1 MIKIIYCLAL
11 SFISI
16 SAFSQTI
23 VIKGGEIYTGLNQES
38 FIGDI
43 LIEGDTILEVS
54 TKPLKGDVVVDAS
67 NKIITP
73 GVIAP
78 DTQIGILEIGAIS
91 ETRDGDSD
99 IYSMGF
105 SVFDAIN
112 PNSTLIPWNR
122 SNGVTSAITLPDFN
136 WDPLSGMASFLL
148 LDGSL
153 RVNGM
158 RDVALT
164 GEIGALSSG
173 SRAESLIL
181 LRDLLEFASILDEKD
196 MASSKKISEAI
207 EDFEIAEL
215 MDLQPRD
222 VIALYNLLNN
232 NLPLIIK
239 TNRASDILKLIDIK
253 KLYGLNLVLMS
264 AQEATLVA
272 DEIAANN
279 IPVIVNPFD
288 NIPDSFDELASNIR
302 IASSLEKAGIKV
314 MFSESRTHNYH
325 LIRQGAGNA
334 VANGMSYTG
343 AIMALTSNVA
353 ESFNI
358 PERGRLQKGMKAD
371 LVIWEG
377 DPLEPSTFPSKV
389 YINGNDMDLSTRSS
403 RLTERYV
410 DKRDLPNTY
419 K

>member
-11 SFISI
+11 SFISS

-38 FIGDI
+38 FIGHI

-54 TKPLKGDVVVDAS
+54 TKPLKGDVIVDAS

-105 SVFDAIN
+105 SVYDAIN

-136 WDPLSGMASFLL
+136 RDPLSGMASFLL

-158 RDVALT
+158 PDVALT

-222 VIALYNLLNN
+222 VIALYNLLNK

-272 DEIAANN
+272 DEIAVNN
-279 IPVIVNPFD
+279 IPVIINPFD

-302 IASSLEKAGIKV
+302 IAASLEEAGINV

-334 VANGMSYTG
+334 VANGMSYLG

-353 ESFNI
+353 KSFNI
-358 PERGRLQKGMKAD
+358 PDRGLLQNGMKAD
-371 LVIWEG
+371 IVIWED
-377 DPLEPSTFPSKV
+377 DPLEPSTFPVKV
-389 YINGNDMDLSTRSS
+389 FINGNDMDLTTRSS
-403 RLTERYV
+403 RLTERYF